1 MKGSFQQHFE
11 ILGEE
16 VVGDELVSG
25 EDMMEFSMLNGNTGR
40 AATEESKERK
50 SDVILG
56 THP

>member
-40 AATEESKERK
+40 AATEERVRREN
-50 SDVILG
+50 LM
-56 THP
+56 

>member
-25 EDMMEFSMLNGNTGR
+25 EDLMEFSMMNGNTGR
-40 AATEESKERK
+40 AATEERVRREN
-50 SDVILG
+50 LM
-56 THP
+56 